1 MMNSNQLKIAIVEPS
16 VIIRTGISAVL
27 KRVPGYRI
35 QPVEIITIDSMNHYL
50 NIHKPDILIVNP
62 SFWGY
67 FDIVK
72 IKAETENAQLKCI
85 ALVYSAIDENL
96 LHNYDDRIS
105 IYDTVDQL
113 KEKLDKLFNSPL
125 TENTEEQNTL
135 SVREKEIITC
145 VVRGLTNKEIA
156 QSLFLST
163 HTVIS
168 HRRNIAR
175 KLEIH
180 STAGL
185 TIYAIMNKLIE
196 LDDIKQNPLI

>member
-1 MMNSNQLKIAIVEPS
+1 MNSNQLIIAIVEPS

-50 NIHKPDILIVNP
+50 NKHKPDILIVNP

-67 FDIVK
+67 FDIAK
-72 IKAETENAQLKCI
+72 IKVETDNAKLKCI

-96 LHNYDDRIS
+96 LRNYDDRIS

-113 KEKLDKLFNSPL
+113 KEKLDKLFNTSL
-125 TENTEEQNTL
+125 TENADEQNTL
-135 SVREKEIITC
+135 SVREKEIITG

-156 QSLFLST
+156 KSLFLST
-163 HTVIS
+163 HTVIT

>member
-1 MMNSNQLKIAIVEPS
+1 MNSNQLIIAIVEPS

-50 NIHKPDILIVNP
+50 NMHKPDILIVNP

-67 FDIVK
+67 FDIAK
-72 IKAETENAQLKCI
+72 IKAETVNAKLKCI

-96 LHNYDDRIS
+96 LRNYDDRIS

-113 KEKLDKLFNSPL
+113 KEKLDKIFNTSL
-125 TENTEEQNTL
+125 TENADEQNTL
-135 SVREKEIITC
+135 SVREKEIITG

-156 QSLFLST
+156 KSLFLST
-163 HTVIS
+163 HTVIT

-196 LDDIKQNPLI
+196 LDDIKQNLLI